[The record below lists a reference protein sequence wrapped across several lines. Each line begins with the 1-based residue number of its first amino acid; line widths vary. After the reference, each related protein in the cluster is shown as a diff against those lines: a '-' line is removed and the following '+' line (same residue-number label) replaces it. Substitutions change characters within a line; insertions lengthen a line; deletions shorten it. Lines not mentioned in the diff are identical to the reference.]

1 MSNASDKSSAKPKG
15 PYAGSGQNSWLE
27 RLPSSVLVGG
37 SFLILLA
44 TWEAVVVLGWVPE
57 LVLPRASSTAIALY
71 DLLVDFATGGTV
83 WVNYRVTLIQAALG
97 LFFAGII
104 GFVIGALIA
113 ETTFGRRVIQPY
125 MVALYAAPKV
135 ALAPIFVAWF
145 GFGMTPKVVMAVT
158 IAFFPVMVDT
168 AAGLAGV
175 DEDSDKLFA
184 TMRSN
189 RWQRFFKLKLPNALP
204 FIFAGLKS
212 AGVLALIGTLVGE
225 FSGGGRGVGV
235 LIETASIRF
244 NLDVV
249 FAHVILLSTIA
260 FALYWAID
268 RIEARVV
275 FWRKSGFIPAE
286 S

>member
-1 MSNASDKSSAKPKG
+1 MVTSAPNVAPAMSRTPERRE
-15 PYAGSGQNSWLE
+15 PLLE

-37 SFLILLA
+37 SFLLLVL
-44 TWEAVVVLGWVPE
+44 TWEMVVVFGLVPE

-71 DLLVDFATGGTV
+71 EVILDLASGGTV
-83 WVNYRVTLIQAALG
+83 WDNYRTTLLEAALG

-104 GFVIGALIA
+104 GFVFGALIA
-113 ETTFGRRVIQPY
+113 ETAFGRRVIQPY

-135 ALAPIFVAWF
+135 ALAPVFVAWF
-145 GFGMTPKVVMAVT
+145 GFGLMPKVVMAVT

-184 TMRSN
+184 TMRSS

-212 AGVLALIGTLVGE
+212 AAVLSLIGALVGE
-225 FSGGGRGVGV
+225 FSGGGRGIGI
-235 LIETASIRF
+235 LIQTASLRF

-249 FAHVILLSTIA
+249 FAHVILLSASA
-260 FALYWAID
+260 FAIYWIID
-268 RIEARVV
+268 RVEHKVV
-275 FWRKSGFIPAE
+275 FWRKAGFIPTQ

>member
-1 MSNASDKSSAKPKG
+1 MSNPSSKSPARAKG
-15 PYAGSGQNSWLE
+15 PYAGSRQDPLIE
-27 RLPSSVLVGG
+27 RLPGSLLVGG

-44 TWEAVVVLGWVPE
+44 AWEAIVLMGWVPE
-57 LVLPRASSTAIALY
+57 LVLPRASSTAVALY
-71 DLLVDFATGGTV
+71 DLLINFVTGGTV

-97 LFFAGII
+97 LFFAGVI

-184 TMRSN
+184 TMRAN

>member
-1 MSNASDKSSAKPKG
+1 MSTTSRESSARPKG
-15 PYAGSGQNSWLE
+15 LYAGSGQESLIE

-37 SFLILLA
+37 TFLILLA
-44 TWEAVVVLGWVPE
+44 TWEAVVVLGWIPE
-57 LVLPRASSTAIALY
+57 LVLPRASSTAVALY
-71 DLLVDFATGGTV
+71 NLLVDFATGGPV
-83 WVNYRVTLIQAALG
+83 WVNYRVTLTTAALG
-97 LFFAGII
+97 LFFAGAI

-145 GFGMTPKVVMAVT
+145 GFGMMPKVVMAVT

-168 AAGLAGV
+168 AAGLSGV
-175 DEDSDKLFA
+175 DEDNDKLFA

-275 FWRKSGFIPAE
+275 FWRKSGFIPSE

>member
-1 MSNASDKSSAKPKG
+1 MSSTSGKPTSRAKG
-15 PYAGSGQNSWLE
+15 PFVGAGQESWLE
-27 RLPSSVLVGG
+27 RLPSSVLVGS
-37 SFLILLA
+37 SFVILLA
-44 TWEAVVVLGWVPE
+44 AWEAIVLLGWVPE
-57 LVLPRASSTAIALY
+57 LVLPRASSTAVALY
-71 DLLVDFATGGTV
+71 DLLVDFASGGTV

-184 TMRSN
+184 TMRSS

>member
-1 MSNASDKSSAKPKG
+1 MSTPVRKATGGALQSREP
-15 PYAGSGQNSWLE
+15 LIE
-27 RLPSSVLVGG
+27 RLPSSILVGG
-37 SFLILLA
+37 SFLILVA
-44 TWEAVVVLGWVPE
+44 TWEAIVVLGWVPE
-57 LVLPRASSTAIALY
+57 LVLPRASSTAVALY
-71 DLLVDFATGGTV
+71 KILIDFASGGTV
-83 WVNYRVTLIQAALG
+83 WVNYRITLMQAALG
-97 LFFAGII
+97 LFFAGVI

-135 ALAPIFVAWF
+135 ALAPVFVAWF
-145 GFGMTPKVVMAVT
+145 GFGMMPKVVMAVT

-168 AAGLAGV
+168 AAGLGGV
-175 DEDSDKLFA
+175 DEDDDKLFA
-184 TMRSN
+184 TLRSS
-189 RWQRFFKLKLPNALP
+189 RWQRFYKLKLPNALP

-212 AGVLALIGTLVGE
+212 AGVLALIGTLVAE

-235 LIETASIRF
+235 LIQSASLRF

-249 FAHVILLSTIA
+249 FAHVILLSVIA
-260 FALYWAID
+260 FGLYWLID

-275 FWRKSGFIPAE
+275 FWRKSGFIPSE

>member
-1 MSNASDKSSAKPKG
+1 MATSAPDALTM
-15 PYAGSGQNSWLE
+15 PQTPQRREPLLE
-27 RLPSSVLVGG
+27 RLPSGVLVGG
-37 SFLILLA
+37 SFLLLVA
-44 TWEAVVVLGWVPE
+44 VWEMVVALGWVPE
-57 LVLPRASSTAIALY
+57 LVLPRASSTAVALY
-71 DLLVDFATGGTV
+71 DVVLDLMTGGAV
-83 WVNYRVTLIQAALG
+83 WDNYRTTLLEAALG

-104 GFVIGALIA
+104 GFVFGALIA

-135 ALAPIFVAWF
+135 ALAPVFVAWF
-145 GFGMTPKVVMAVT
+145 GFDLTPKVVMAVT

-184 TMRSN
+184 TMRSS

-212 AGVLALIGTLVGE
+212 AAVLSLIGALVGE
-225 FSGGGRGVGV
+225 FSGGGRGIGI
-235 LIETASIRF
+235 LIQTASLRF

-249 FAHVILLSTIA
+249 FAHVILLSASA
-260 FALYWAID
+260 FAIYWIID
-268 RIEARVV
+268 RIEHRVV
-275 FWRKSGFIPAE
+275 FWRKAGFIPTQ

>member
-1 MSNASDKSSAKPKG
+1 MSNASSKSPARAKA
-15 PYAGSGQNSWLE
+15 PYAGSGQDSLIE
-27 RLPSSVLVGG
+27 RLPSSVLVGS

-44 TWEAVVVLGWVPE
+44 TWETVVLLGWVPE
-57 LVLPRASSTAIALY
+57 LVLPRASSTAVALY
-71 DLLVDFATGGTV
+71 DLLVDFASGGTV
-83 WVNYRVTLIQAALG
+83 WVNYRVTLITAGLG
-97 LFFAGII
+97 LFFAAVI

>member
-1 MSNASDKSSAKPKG
+1 MSNTSRESSARPKG
-15 PYAGSGQNSWLE
+15 LYAGSGQESLIE

-57 LVLPRASSTAIALY
+57 LVLPRASSTAVALY
-71 DLLVDFATGGTV
+71 NLLVDFATGGPV
-83 WVNYRVTLIQAALG
+83 WVNYRVTLTTAALG
-97 LFFAGII
+97 LFFAGAI

-145 GFGMTPKVVMAVT
+145 GFGMMPKVVMAVT

-168 AAGLAGV
+168 AAGLSGV
-175 DEDSDKLFA
+175 DEDNDKLFA

>member
-1 MSNASDKSSAKPKG
+1 MSNTSRESSARPKG
-15 PYAGSGQNSWLE
+15 LYAGSGQESLIE

-44 TWEAVVVLGWVPE
+44 TWEAVVVLGWIPE
-57 LVLPRASSTAIALY
+57 LVLPRASSTAVALY
-71 DLLVDFATGGTV
+71 NLLVDFATGGPV
-83 WVNYRVTLIQAALG
+83 WVNYRVTLTTAALG
-97 LFFAGII
+97 LFFAGAI

-145 GFGMTPKVVMAVT
+145 GFGMMPKVVMAVT

-168 AAGLAGV
+168 AAGLSGV
-175 DEDSDKLFA
+175 DEDNDKLFA

-275 FWRKSGFIPAE
+275 FWRKSGFIPSE

>member
-1 MSNASDKSSAKPKG
+1 MATSPNAAVAALHTPERRE
-15 PYAGSGQNSWLE
+15 PLLE

-37 SFLILLA
+37 SFIVLVTI
-44 TWEAVVVLGWVPE
+44 WEMVVALGWVPE

-71 DLLVDFATGGTV
+71 EVLLDLVTGGTV
-83 WVNYRVTLIQAALG
+83 WANYSTTLIEAALG

-104 GFVIGALIA
+104 GFVFGALIA

-135 ALAPIFVAWF
+135 ALAPVFVAWF
-145 GFGMTPKVVMAVT
+145 GFGLMPKVVMAVT

-184 TMRSN
+184 TMRAN
-189 RWQRFFKLKLPNALP
+189 RWQRFVKLKLPNALP

-212 AGVLALIGTLVGE
+212 AAVLSLIGALVGE
-225 FSGGGRGVGV
+225 FSGGGRGIGI
-235 LIETASIRF
+235 LIQTASLRF

-249 FAHVILLSTIA
+249 FAHVILLSATA
-260 FALYWAID
+260 FAIYWVID
-268 RIEARVV
+268 LLEHKIV
-275 FWRKSGFIPAE
+275 FWRKAGFIPTQ